1 MATERIRA
9 AAEVQIRP
17 MRTHDLPAVL
27 DIERASY
34 SMAWS
39 DTTFRGLLRRADA
52 EMIVAEAGGVLV
64 GYAATW
70 FVVDQ
75 GELGNVAVATDWR
88 RRGVGALLLDAVIV
102 GAARRGA
109 REIFLEVR
117 PSNAVAQRLYLRY
130 GFREV
135 GRRRNYYAE
144 PTEDALVMR
153 RAIGPEDRRPPSGR
167 TPSERGV

>member
-1 MATERIRA
+1 MATERVHA
-9 AAEVQIRP
+9 AAEIHIRP
-17 MRTHDLPAVL
+17 MRSQDLIAVL
-27 DIERASY
+27 EIERGSY

-39 DTTFRGLLRRADA
+39 EATFRGLLRRADA
-52 EMIVAEAGGVLV
+52 EMIVAEAAGVLV

-75 GELGNVAVATDWR
+75 GELGNVAVAAEWR
-88 RRGVGALLLDAVIV
+88 RRGVGALLVDAVIAR
-102 GAARRGA
+102 AARRGA

-117 PSNAVAQRLYLRY
+117 PSNAVAQRLYVRF

-153 RAIGPEDRRPPSGR
+153 RAVSAEDAG
-167 TPSERGV
+167 